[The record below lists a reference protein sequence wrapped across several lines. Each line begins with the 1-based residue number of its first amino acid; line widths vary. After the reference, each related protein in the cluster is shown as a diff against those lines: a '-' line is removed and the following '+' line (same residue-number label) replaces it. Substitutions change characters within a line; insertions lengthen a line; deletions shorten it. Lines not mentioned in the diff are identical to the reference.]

1 MTQLLSSI
9 RVSEIVSSINTRRKP
24 PASSSGKRSG
34 SKRER
39 EGSEIGEVEEEANE
53 AAQEEAQKDEA
64 EIQVAGP
71 KLVSPPLL
79 MVWDLRSFS
88 QQWRVVVVVI

>member
-1 MTQLLSSI
+1 MVLTIICLLC
-9 RVSEIVSSINTRRKP
+9 P
-24 PASSSGKRSG
+24 
-34 SKRER
+34 
-39 EGSEIGEVEEEANE
+39 VEEEAHE

-71 KLVSPPLL
+71 KQVPPPPPLL

-88 QQWRVVVVVI
+88 QQWRVI